1 MGHIARI
8 LAALAILAA
17 GSLPLAAFDG
27 PTQTTGSKKK
37 AGATAK
43 PADEPAEK
51 EGGEND
57 KQKVAVLAQRAL
69 EAGIKLYEFGK
80 TDEAVKTLDVA
91 LHGGL
96 SSQQV
101 ARAFYYRGLANR
113 KLGKPGLAI
122 SDLTSAVWLKDGL
135 AGPEREAALKNR
147 VAAYQ
152 DAGISNVPDLPTPT
166 FAADPPSTSGWQT
179 AMNGSP
185 VAPAPAVRR
194 WHRTRRSSPPLRH
207 TCPAICPPSQATIKA
222 LIKALRHPRPRHP
235 VRAPPMRRAPR
246 WPRPLRRTGLRP
258 RRHRRVASAASSAAS
273 FGGGSSSTPNANDGT
288 VSTSSITPPPPQPAA
303 APAQQTT
310 GWGQTTQVATAAP
323 GPDIGSAFVTQV
335 STSEKASRAE
345 KTVASREPS
354 GKFRLQVAAVR
365 SRSEADALAAKL
377 MASHG
382 GELGSRQPEIS
393 EAVLGSMG
401 TFYRVR
407 VGPYADAKEPQQLCG
422 GLRSSGFDCL
432 VVTQ

>member
-69 EAGIKLYEFGK
+69 EAGIKLYESGK
-80 TDEAVKTLDVA
+80 SDEAVKTLDVA

-185 VAPAPAVRR
+185 VAPAPAAPS
-194 WHRTRRSSPPLRH
+194 TPAPAASTSSSSPAHAPGSALAA
-207 TCPAICPPSQATIKA
+207 TSTTNGPPAPST
-222 LIKALRHPRPRHP
+222 
-235 VRAPPMRRAPR
+235 
-246 WPRPLRRTGLRP
+246 
-258 RRHRRVASAASSAAS
+258 SSGGIGGFFS
-273 FGGGSSSTPNANDGT
+273 SIGSIFGGGSSSTPNANDGT

>member
-37 AGATAK
+37 AGATSK

-147 VAAYQ
+147 IAAYQ

-185 VAPAPAVRR
+185 VAPAPGAPSAPAPAAS
-194 WHRTRRSSPPLRH
+194 TSSSSPAHAPGSALAATSTTNGPPAPLDVVGRH
-207 TCPAICPPSQATIKA
+207 RRLLQQHLRRRLVEHAQRQRRKPVDLLDHAAPAAAGSGVQHSRRRAGA
-222 LIKALRHPRPRHP
+222 RRPR
-235 VRAPPMRRAPR
+235 
-246 WPRPLRRTGLRP
+246 WRPLRPDPTSGP
-258 RRHRRVASAASSAAS
+258 RS
-273 FGGGSSSTPNANDGT
+273 
-288 VSTSSITPPPPQPAA
+288 
-303 APAQQTT
+303 
-310 GWGQTTQVATAAP
+310 
-323 GPDIGSAFVTQV
+323 
-335 STSEKASRAE
+335 
-345 KTVASREPS
+345 
-354 GKFRLQVAAVR
+354 
-365 SRSEADALAAKL
+365 
-377 MASHG
+377 
-382 GELGSRQPEIS
+382 
-393 EAVLGSMG
+393 
-401 TFYRVR
+401 
-407 VGPYADAKEPQQLCG
+407 
-422 GLRSSGFDCL
+422 
-432 VVTQ
+432 

>member
-37 AGATAK
+37 AGATSK

-51 EGGEND
+51 EGGEDD

-69 EAGIKLYEFGK
+69 EAGIKLYESGK
-80 TDEAVKTLDVA
+80 TDEAVKMLDVA

-135 AGPEREAALKNR
+135 AGSEREAALKNR
-147 VAAYQ
+147 IAAYQ

-185 VAPAPAVRR
+185 VGPAPAAPSALAPAAS
-194 WHRTRRSSPPLRH
+194 TSSSSPAHAPGSALAA
-207 TCPAICPPSQATIKA
+207 TSTTNGPP
-222 LIKALRHPRPRHP
+222 
-235 VRAPPMRRAPR
+235 
-246 WPRPLRRTGLRP
+246 
-258 RRHRRVASAASSAAS
+258 ASSTS
-273 FGGGSSSTPNANDGT
+273 SGGIGGFFSSIFGGGSSSTPNANDGT

-345 KTVASREPS
+345 KTIASREPS

-407 VGPYADAKEPQQLCG
+407 VGPYVDAKEPQQLCG

>member
-37 AGATAK
+37 AGATSK

-51 EGGEND
+51 EGGEDD

-147 VAAYQ
+147 IAAYQ

-185 VAPAPAVRR
+185 VAPAPGAPSAPAPAAS
-194 WHRTRRSSPPLRH
+194 TSSSSPAHAPGSALAA
-207 TCPAICPPSQATIKA
+207 TSTTNGPPAPST
-222 LIKALRHPRPRHP
+222 
-235 VRAPPMRRAPR
+235 
-246 WPRPLRRTGLRP
+246 
-258 RRHRRVASAASSAAS
+258 SSGGIGGFFS
-273 FGGGSSSTPNANDGT
+273 SIGSIFGGGSSSAPNANDGT
-288 VSTSSITPPPPQPAA
+288 VSTSSITPPPPQPAV